1 MARHWDSA
9 YGVRGPAGVSWYEPT
24 PRVSLE
30 IVSSL
35 GVQLDAPLID
45 IGGGASRLADELV
58 ALGYTDVSVLDLS
71 EVALRDAQAR
81 VGAAA
86 TWLHEDVL
94 AWQPKRRYALW
105 HDRAV
110 LHFFTED
117 RERQAY
123 LQALEAAVPV
133 GRLVVF
139 GVFAPEGPE
148 RCSGLPVKRYAAADL
163 ERLLGDRYV
172 LRIGRSE
179 THETPSGVH
188 QPFTWAAFERAR

>member
-133 GRLVVF
+133 GGLVVF

>member
-1 MARHWDSA
+1 MARHWDSV

-133 GRLVVF
+133 GGLVVF
-139 GVFAPEGPE
+139 GVFAPGGPE
-148 RCSGLPVKRYAAADL
+148 RCSGLPVERYAAADL
-163 ERLLGDRYV
+163 EGLLGDRYV
-172 LRIGRSE
+172 PRLRRSE
-179 THETPSGVH
+179 THVTPSGAR

>member
-71 EVALRDAQAR
+71 EAALRDAQAR

-133 GRLVVF
+133 GGLVVF